1 MSSFQNIYQT
11 LGSQYQPYY
20 LAAQQEFN
28 VPASILA
35 AQDYQE
41 STFGTYPVGPGNG
54 GGMAQFTPATAAS
67 LGYTIQQLQ
76 NPVTAIQAQAKYD
89 AQLLAQHGGDMAAA
103 LEAYSGNTPGYAQ
116 AVIDNASAIQSINGP
131 AIDPSTGYAPVNT
144 IPGPTLEEQQAGLA
158 AQAKAAESAPSFS
171 WLDPWP
177 WLKYEGLNI
186 ALMLVG
192 IVAIIIVFN
201 SMFKS
206 AIPIPVP
213 VE

>member
-1 MSSFQNIYQT
+1 MSSFQNIYQS
-11 LGSQYQPYY
+11 LGSQFQPYY
-20 LAAQQEFN
+20 TAAQAEYG

-41 STFGTYPVGPGNG
+41 STFGTFPTGPGNG
-54 GGMAQFTPATAAS
+54 GGMAQFTSSTAQS
-67 LGYTIQQLQ
+67 LGYTQQDLQ

-116 AVIDNASAIQSINGP
+116 AVIDNASSIQSINTP
-131 AIDPSTGYAPVNT
+131 PIDANGYAPVSS

-158 AQAKAAESAPSFS
+158 AQAKAAQSAPSFS
-171 WLDPWP
+171 WLNPWP

-186 ALMLVG
+186 ALMAVG
-192 IVAIIIVFN
+192 IIAIIIVFN
-201 SMFKS
+201 SMFKTS
-206 AIPIPVP
+206 IPVP
-213 VE
+213 VPVE